1 MNRKFLDFITS
12 PRRVLG
18 AAALIGVVMLIVV
31 QFFPVFYRD
40 SVNYMAAVNAVW
52 LKNWTTAFNLTFV
65 PVLFLAA
72 SLFRPLGLDAN
83 QCLSLVSSLCALG
96 MLFPAYKVL
105 SFYMDR
111 RLAAWGSVLFFITP
125 PVFRTSFA
133 PLTDSARWFFFF
145 LCWMMILMYRE
156 KPNVF
161 KLVLFGLFYALFALV
176 RSEGIVFVGLFSVWF
191 FLEQGRGADWKKGV
205 RQLCKIT
212 GTVVLPLVVMGVL
225 LLPRLIQIHRETGF
239 CALDTRQT
247 WAIKGA
253 LAHIFPE
260 KAERKKADPL
270 IDYSSDLKFHY
281 SYVADGRWNRRY
293 WDSLFS
299 GNYRLYAVFTVIGLI
314 LVIRRREW
322 RYFHTVF
329 CIFLLANALAY
340 MLMRSNA
347 GRYFYINTFLLMP
360 FTLKGFSGVWE
371 GLSLLPEKF
380 RERVVRLLPLAIC
393 VTLAGL
399 AFSGMKNA
407 LTGDH
412 KYYRTVGKMMR
423 EESRKIAPRSGT
435 KHPVYLIIG
444 ENYGWGFHCG
454 GSEIVS
460 TVPLCRSTPGGMRG
474 ILLEGVPSRLCSFVV
489 DPLENVPTLKPDY
502 VLVCGGDGPEVLAD
516 CADLLEV
523 IPQKLSSKVQ
533 ICKVRRPAERL

>member
-1 MNRKFLDFITS
+1 MNRKILDFIS
-12 PRRVLG
+12 FPRRVLG
-18 AAALIGVVMLIVV
+18 AAALIGIVMLILV
-31 QFFPVFYRD
+31 QIFPVFYRD

-65 PVLFLAA
+65 PLLFLAA
-72 SLFRPLGLDAN
+72 SPFRALGLDAN
-83 QCLSLVSSLCALG
+83 QCLSLVSSLCAIG
-96 MLFPAYKVL
+96 MLFAAYGVL

-133 PLTDSARWFFFF
+133 PLTDSARWFFIF

-156 KPNVF
+156 KPRVS
-161 KLVLFGLFYALFALV
+161 KLLLLGLFYALFSLT
-176 RSEGIVFVGLFSVWF
+176 RSEGIVFAGLFSVWF
-191 FLEQGRGADWKKGV
+191 FLEQWRGAGWKNGLRRLHKFA
-205 RQLCKIT
+205 
-212 GTVVLPLVVMGVL
+212 GTALLPLVVTGVL
-225 LLPRLIQIHRETGF
+225 LVPRLIQIHRETGF
-239 CALDTRQT
+239 YALDTRQT

-253 LAHIFPE
+253 LSHIFPE
-260 KAERKKADPL
+260 KEQKKADPL

-281 SYVADGRWNRRY
+281 SYMADGRWSRRY

-299 GNYRLYAVFTVIGLI
+299 GNYRLYVVFTVIGLV

-322 RYFHTVF
+322 RYFHTLF
-329 CIFLLANALAY
+329 CVFLLANALAY
-340 MLMRSNA
+340 LLMRSHA

-360 FTLKGFSGVWE
+360 FTLMGLTGLWE
-371 GLSLLPEKF
+371 GIPRLPKKL
-380 RERVVRLLPLAIC
+380 RERVVRLLPLAAC
-393 VTLAGL
+393 VALTLL
-399 AFSGMKNA
+399 VLSGMKGIRP
-407 LTGDH
+407 GDH

-423 EESRKIAPRSGT
+423 EESRRLVPRSGT

-460 TVPLCRSTPGGMRG
+460 TLPLARSVRNGMRG
-474 ILLEGVPSRLCSFVV
+474 ILTDGVPSRLCSFVV
-489 DPLENVPTLKPDY
+489 DPLKDVPVLKPDY
-502 VLVCGGDGPEVLAD
+502 VLVCDGDGPRIPAD

-523 IPQKLSSKVQ
+523 IPQKLSSKVLV
-533 ICKVRRPAERL
+533 CRVRPPAERM